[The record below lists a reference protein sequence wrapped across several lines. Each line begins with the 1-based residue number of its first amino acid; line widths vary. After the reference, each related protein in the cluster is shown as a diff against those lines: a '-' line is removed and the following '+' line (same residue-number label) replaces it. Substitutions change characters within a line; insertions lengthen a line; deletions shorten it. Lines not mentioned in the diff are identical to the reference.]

1 MLFSSR
7 NELLFLVQTWTPG
20 WAPGPVWTQKK
31 LFSSRNE
38 LFFVQTWTPG
48 WAPGPVWAQKNAVL
62 KQK

>member
-7 NELLFLVQTWTPG
+7 NERFLEETWIPG

-38 LFFVQTWTPG
+38 LF
-48 WAPGPVWAQKNAVL
+48 
-62 KQK
+62 